1 MKSRRKSFA
10 EKASKKYLVAKI
22 IVLLSKRLS
31 IFLCSSGQ
39 AHEYLVEKKL
49 RKSSEIFYFQE
60 SRTETNEKSGKYEM
74 DSNYETKFK
83 EEISLLHSL

>member
-39 AHEYLVEKKL
+39 AHEYLVEKK
-49 RKSSEIFYFQE
+49 
-60 SRTETNEKSGKYEM
+60 
-74 DSNYETKFK
+74 TKK
-83 EEISLLHSL
+83 K